1 MCHRVMLSTL
11 GIVLELAP
19 SSCVKIRDGEP
30 HLTSEVIA
38 DTEDWN
44 WADPLCNTR
53 QLLSHNTGGRPGC
66 GDGSVAGRREEWEGC
81 RDGSSWAATCN
92 PQALAPLGMA
102 GGTHRVV
109 LPHLRL
115 ASCSLCPV
123 SCVLRLS
130 LGAGVRAVLAQPSP
144 ALAFSSFP
152 TSCFPPARR
161 SKLHSLSFPVAK
173 PPTACIPTSPSSAR
187 PPDSFAPMLKLLITS
202 SILSS

>member
-19 SSCVKIRDGEP
+19 SSCVMIRDGEP

-53 QLLSHNTGGRPGC
+53 QLLSRGAGGRPGC

-130 LGAGVRAVLAQPSP
+130 LGAVQVCVLCWPSP
-144 ALAFSSFP
+144 AQP
-152 TSCFPPARR
+152 WPFPPFRPAASRQ
-161 SKLHSLSFPVAK
+161 PVAQSCTPSPFPLPNLQPLASRPLLLPRG
-173 PPTACIPTSPSSAR
+173 PPIPLR
-187 PPDSFAPMLKLLITS
+187 RC
-202 SILSS
+202 